1 MQPSQIVIVEDNRL
15 LQEALADHLREQG
28 FSVQALSDGKGLDAL
43 LLAQPID
50 LLILDLNLPH
60 DDGGSIAMRVRK
72 THADLAIVILSARL
86 PVAPALALMQSVDL
100 LMPKPVQPQELTA
113 AAHRLCAL
121 AQNRRR

>member
-28 FSVQALSDGKGLDAL
+28 FSVQTLSDGKGLDAL
-43 LLAQPID
+43 LLAHPID

-86 PVAPALALMQSVDL
+86 PVQPELALMQSVDL
-100 LMPKPVQPQELTA
+100 LMPKPVLPQELTA

-121 AQNRRR
+121 AQKRRR